1 MRKNYFDVLKAMA
14 IIAVVLYHLGICEY
28 GYLGVDIFL
37 VIAGYFTS
45 KSIVKQTVNYNRGG
59 ILRSSA
65 IGCSDCGRCCLLLV
79 S

>member
-1 MRKNYFDVLKAMA
+1 MRNNYFDVLKSLA
-14 IIAVVLYHLGICEY
+14 IIAVVLYHLGTSKF

-37 VIAGYFTS
+37 VIAGFFTS
-45 KSIVKQTVNYNRGG
+45 RSIDNQIANGGG
-59 ILRSSA
+59 ILHSSA